1 MRLNDDDGWLATVQL
16 APMSAPSSPRFEKLE
31 AWQASHQLALC
42 VYQATKMMPSNERF
56 GLTSQ
61 MRRAAVSIASNIVE
75 GSMRPG
81 KQEFRRF
88 LGIALASFNELRYQI
103 RLCEELGYLPP
114 EGVAELTTAVDH
126 AGRVVWGLFRSLGGA
141 RPPN

>member
-1 MRLNDDDGWLATVQL
+1 
-16 APMSAPSSPRFEKLE
+16 MSANASSPRFEKLE
-31 AWQASHQLALC
+31 AWRASHQLALC
-42 VYQATKMMPSNERF
+42 VYQSTKAMPSSERY
-56 GLTSQ
+56 GLTAQ
-61 MRRAAVSIASNIVE
+61 MRCAAVSIASNIVE

-88 LGIALASFNELRYQI
+88 LGIALGSFNELRYQV

-114 EGVAELTTAVDH
+114 EGIAELTSAVDH
-126 AGRVVWGLFRSLGGA
+126 AGRLVWGLFRSLGGA

>member
-1 MRLNDDDGWLATVQL
+1 M
-16 APMSAPSSPRFEKLE
+16 PSAASSPRFEKLE
-31 AWQASHQLALC
+31 AWQASHRLALC
-42 VYQATKMMPSNERF
+42 VYQATKLMPAEERF
-56 GLTSQ
+56 GLTAQ

-88 LGIALASFNELRYQI
+88 LGIAIASFNELRYQI
-103 RLCEELGYLPP
+103 RLCEELGYMQP
-114 EGVAELTTAVDH
+114 EGIAALTAAVDR
-126 AGRVVWGLFRSLGGA
+126 AGRLVWGLFRSLGGV

>member
-1 MRLNDDDGWLATVQL
+1 MSTV
-16 APMSAPSSPRFEKLE
+16 ASSPRFEKLE
-31 AWQASHQLALC
+31 AWKASHQLALC
-42 VYQATKMMPSNERF
+42 VYQATELMPPDERF

-88 LGIALASFNELRYQI
+88 LGIAMASFNELRYQI

-114 EGVAELTTAVDH
+114 EGIAALVAAVDH
-126 AGRVVWGLFRSLGGA
+126 AGRLVWGLFRSLGGV
-141 RPPN
+141 RPLN

>member
-1 MRLNDDDGWLATVQL
+1 
-16 APMSAPSSPRFEKLE
+16 MSNTASSPRFEKLE

-42 VYQATKMMPSNERF
+42 VYQATKAMPSHERF

-61 MRRAAVSIASNIVE
+61 LHRAAVSIASNIVE

-88 LGIALASFNELRYQI
+88 LGIALGSFSELRYQI
-103 RLCEELGYLPP
+103 RLCEELGYLSP
-114 EGVAELTTAVDH
+114 EHVTTLVSASNR
-126 AGRVVWGLFRSLGGA
+126 AGRLVWGLYRSLGGV
-141 RPPN
+141 RSPR

>member
-1 MRLNDDDGWLATVQL
+1 
-16 APMSAPSSPRFEKLE
+16 MSTAASSPRFEKLE
-31 AWQASHQLALC
+31 AWQASHRLALC
-42 VYQATKMMPSNERF
+42 VYENTRTMPASERY
-56 GLTSQ
+56 GLTAQ

-88 LGIALASFNELRYQI
+88 LGIAIASFNELRYQI

-114 EGVAELTTAVDH
+114 EAVAILHTEVDH
-126 AGRVVWGLFRSLGGA
+126 AGRLVWGLFRSLGGA
-141 RPPN
+141 RDPN

>member
-1 MRLNDDDGWLATVQL
+1 MA
-16 APMSAPSSPRFEKLE
+16 ASSSSPRFERLE

-42 VYQATKMMPSNERF
+42 VYQITKVMPPEERF
-56 GLTSQ
+56 GLTAQ

-88 LGIALASFNELRYQI
+88 LGIAIGSFNELRYQI
-103 RLCEELGYLPP
+103 RLCEELGYVPP
-114 EGVAELTTAVDH
+114 EDVATLKIAVDH
-126 AGRVVWGLFRSLGGA
+126 AGRLVWGLFRSLGGA
-141 RPPN
+141 RDPN

>member
-1 MRLNDDDGWLATVQL
+1 
-16 APMSAPSSPRFEKLE
+16 MSTASSSPRFEKLE
-31 AWQASHQLALC
+31 AWRASHQLALS
-42 VYQATKMMPSNERF
+42 VYQATQVMPPNERF
-56 GLTSQ
+56 GLTAQ

-88 LGIALASFNELRYQI
+88 VGISLASFNELRYQI

-114 EGVAELTTAVDH
+114 EGVAVLNTAVDH
-126 AGRVVWGLFRSLGGA
+126 AGRLVWDLFRSLGGA
-141 RPPN
+141 PHPG